1 MFDAIT
7 AFLSPKPRLLALAV
21 VAVALLV
28 ALAAVGVRCALV
40 QAELRTEQATHAT
53 TREQLA
59 AAVTE
64 GNRWAAVA
72 RQANATADAQ
82 AEYTAA
88 CIEREQKTAT
98 DAAARAA
105 ILSTVKPRPRT
116 DAERQEVVD
125 DATRMAAADHLNR
138 PW

>member
-7 AFLSPKPRLLALAV
+7 AFLSPKPRLLALAA
-21 VAVALLV
+21 VAVVLLV

-53 TREQLA
+53 TREQLV

-82 AEYTAA
+82 AEYAAA

-98 DAAARAA
+98 TAAARAA

-125 DATRMAAADHLNR
+125 DATRMAAADRLNR